1 MATAQPKPTA
11 PARRPFWQ
19 RGLLWGLGLLVAGAF
34 ALALLIGYALLVA
47 APNLPSLDT
56 ITDYRP
62 KIPLRIYTA
71 DNVLIGEFGEERRNF
86 VPIAQIPDF
95 MKKAVLAI
103 EDDRF
108 YEHGGVDFVGVM
120 RAGLANLRGG
130 LSQGASTITM
140 QVARNFFLSSE
151 KTYTRKLYEMLL
163 SYKIE
168 ANLSK
173 DQILELYMN
182 QIYLGQRAYG
192 FASAARVYF
201 GKSIQDLTI
210 AEAAML
216 AGLPKAPSA
225 YNPVVNPKRA
235 KIRQEYILQRMRD
248 LRYITPEQYEQA
260 IHEDVKV
267 RGEGNEFSTHAE
279 YVAEMVRQLMY
290 AQYREETYTRG
301 LTVYTTLR
309 KTDQDAAYESVR
321 SGIMNYERKHGYRGP
336 EAFIDLP
343 GNPDEREQAIDDAL
357 LEHPGSGDL
366 RSAVVTSVSPHQ
378 VTATL
383 LSGEVA
389 TIEGPA
395 LRFIAPSLSASAQPK
410 VKMRPGAIIRVTQD
424 AKGAWSVTQLP
435 EVSAAFISIDPNDG
449 EIRSMVGGF
458 DFNRSK
464 FNHVTQAWRQPGS
477 SFKPFI
483 YSAALEKGFSPATVI
498 NDAPLTI
505 GPDTGGQVW
514 EPKNYDGKFEG
525 PMTMRRALAKSK
537 NLVSVRIL
545 RAIGTQYAQDYIT
558 RFGFDADKHPAY
570 LPMALGSGS
579 VTPLQMAAAYSVF
592 ANGGYRVN
600 PYLIQKVVDAR
611 GNVISETKPQRASQD
626 AVRVLDART
635 AFIADTMLRDVV
647 RMGTANAAKQ
657 RLGRNDLAGKTGTT
671 NDAVDAWFAGYT
683 PNLVAIAWMGY
694 DQPKSLG
701 VRETG
706 GGLALPIWVGYMGQV
721 LKGVPEIPE
730 RQPPEGVVMAG
741 GDWTFEENA
750 GGAGVASVGLG
761 DPWPGKADSETQQQQ
776 QPVDTEAE
784 KKRILEM
791 FGGG

>member
-1 MATAQPKPTA
+1 MATAQQKPA
-11 PARRPFWQ
+11 QPARRPIWL
-19 RGLLWGLGLLVAGAF
+19 RAMYWGLGLLAAGVVTA
-34 ALALLIGYALLVA
+34 ALLLGYALLVA

-86 VPIAQIPDF
+86 VPITEIPDV

-108 YEHGGVDFVGVM
+108 YEHGGVDFVGVL

-151 KTYTRKLYEMLL
+151 KTYTRKIYEMMLA
-163 SYKIE
+163 YKIE

-201 GKSIQDLTI
+201 GKSIKDVTV

-225 YNPVVNPKRA
+225 YNPVVNRKRA
-235 KIRQEYILQRMRD
+235 KVRQEYILTRMHQ
-248 LRYITPEQYEQA
+248 LGYITPEQYSQA
-260 IHEDVKV
+260 IAEDLKV
-267 RGEGNEFSTHAE
+267 RSEGNEFSTHAE
-279 YVAEMVRQLMY
+279 YVAEIVRQLMY
-290 AQYREETYTRG
+290 TQYREETYTRG
-301 LTVYTTLR
+301 LTVYTTLT
-309 KTDQDAAYESVR
+309 KADQDAAYEAVR
-321 SGIMNYERKHGYRGP
+321 DGVMNYERKHGYRGP

-343 GNPDEREQAIDDAL
+343 AGADEREQAIDDAL
-357 LEHPGSGDL
+357 LEHPASDDM
-366 RSAVVTSVSPHQ
+366 RSAVVTAASSKQ
-378 VTATL
+378 VRAVL
-383 LSGEVA
+383 ISGEEVV
-389 TIEGPA
+389 IEGQA
-395 LRFIAPSLSASAQPK
+395 LRFIAPSLAANAQPK
-410 VKMRPGAIIRVTQD
+410 VKIRPGAIIRVTQNS
-424 AKGAWSVTQLP
+424 KGAWSVTQLP
-435 EVSAAFISIDPNDG
+435 EVAAAFVSLNPKDG
-449 EIRSMVGGF
+449 AIRAMVGGF
-458 DFNRSK
+458 DFNRNK

-483 YSAALEKGFSPATVI
+483 YTAALEKGFSPATVI
-498 NDAPLTI
+498 NDAPLSI

-545 RAIGTQYAQDYIT
+545 RAIGTQYAQEYIT
-558 RFGFDADKHPAY
+558 RFGFDADKHAAY

-579 VTPLQMAAAYSVF
+579 VTPLQMAGAYSVF

-600 PYLIQKVVDAR
+600 PYLIERVVDSR
-611 GNVISETKPQRASQD
+611 GQVLSETKPQRADED

-635 AFIADTMLRDVV
+635 AFIADSMLRDVV
-647 RMGTANAAKQ
+647 RTGTANSAKQ
-657 RLGRNDLAGKTGTT
+657 RLGRSDLAGKTGTT

-706 GGLALPIWVGYMGQV
+706 GGLSLPIWISYMGKM
-721 LKGVPEIPE
+721 LKGVPESPD
-730 RQPPEGVVMAG
+730 RQPPEGVLMVG
-741 GDWTFEENA
+741 GDWTLEENA

-761 DPWPGKADSETQQQQ
+761 DPWPGKAEETPQSQ
-776 QPVDTEAE
+776 AE
-784 KKRILEM
+784 HEDEKRRVLEM